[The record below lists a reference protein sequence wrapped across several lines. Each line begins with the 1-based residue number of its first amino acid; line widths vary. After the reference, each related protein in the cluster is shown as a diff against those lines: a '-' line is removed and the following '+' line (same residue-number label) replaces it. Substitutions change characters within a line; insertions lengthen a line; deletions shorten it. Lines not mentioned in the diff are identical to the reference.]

1 MASLFERIRDLLTT
15 NLDELLNRDGD
26 KQTVGGRRVRQLE
39 RNLACARAAMLEAL
53 TREQQL
59 HRELENRRR
68 QRDQAVQARGQET
81 QANLDALERAHD
93 QARRTTEQ
101 CRARLHGLED
111 ALQHTQVDRTASS
124 SKPPASDISEFLGRL
139 GIRLAALGT
148 RPRRGK
154 RPENDEL
161 ARTFEDIERQ
171 AGLEH
176 DLASLRRKLNKD

>member
-1 MASLFERIRDLLTT
+1 MASLLKRIRDLLAA
-15 NLDELLNRDGD
+15 NLDELLNRDGR
-26 KQTVGGRRVRQLE
+26 KRAVSGRQIRQLE

-68 QRDQAVQARGQET
+68 QRDQVAQARRQET

-101 CRARLHGLED
+101 CRARLQGLED
-111 ALQHTQVDRTASS
+111 ALQHSRVDRTASS
-124 SKPPASDISEFLGRL
+124 PKLPASDISEFLGRL
-139 GIRLAALGT
+139 GIRLAALKA

-154 RPENDEL
+154 NPGDDDL

-176 DLASLRRKLNKD
+176 DIASLRRKLDKD